1 MNRDSSPLAGIF
13 SSLAEGAPRHLA
25 LQGAAAPVHPFL
37 AARLFLRTGSP
48 LLLVTATAA
57 EAQRIHEELT
67 FYLPAS
73 ETVLHFPAWEVLPF
87 EPLSPSPE
95 ISAAR
100 ISALD
105 ELLRAPAPVVVA
117 PLESVLQHLVHPG
130 RFASSGVEL
139 KRGDSL
145 AWPRFFRRLSEGGYQ
160 RAEQVEGPG
169 EYSRRGGILDFFPP
183 SMPSPVRVELFGEEI
198 ESLRLFDPE
207 TQRNEGDLESVR
219 ILPARELLLDGQAL
233 LTLKKHLPPPGEEGA
248 GDPLEDALRIP
259 GLEHYQALLSRSR
272 HTILDYFADPP
283 IMVISEYGDV
293 EARAEEF
300 RKELR
305 QEAERAVLPGLY
317 DPARAYL
324 DFSRWSALLRE
335 RPTLYFDSFGLAPP
349 ETETVRVDSS
359 GGRSYVLAG
368 RSEGSGESPLEST
381 VRRLKED
388 QSRACIL
395 LVARKEESAARL
407 GELCG
412 EHDLG
417 TRVIPPSEVPA
428 TIDSPEPGAP
438 RITFGSVAE
447 GFLLPRE
454 NLLVVT
460 EEDIFG
466 AKVRRHVPKP
476 SKKKGFMPD
485 FHLLKP
491 GDFLVHVE
499 HGIGVY
505 GGLERLE
512 AGGEEADFL
521 VLSYEGGDK
530 VYVPPHGMDAV
541 QRYVSWE
548 GNRPRIDKLGGKMW
562 AATKRKAKKALV
574 TLARDLLRLYAI
586 RQSTPGHAFPAD
598 TPWQAEFEMG
608 FEYTET
614 EDQIK
619 AAEEIKADMEKPS
632 PMDRLVC
639 GDVGFGKTEV
649 AMRAAFK
656 AVMDSRQVAILAP
669 TTLLVQQHLSTFR
682 KRFGP
687 YPARIEMLSR
697 FATAAQQKKTV
708 ADLAAGAVD
717 VVIGTHRL
725 LGKDVRFRDLG
736 LIIIDE
742 EQRFGVRHKEKLK
755 QFRETVDVLSLTAT
769 PIPRTLYLSLSGI
782 RELSQISTPPEN
794 RLAIRNTVSRF
805 DAELIREAVLREVR
819 RGGQVFFIHNRVQS
833 IGGIGNYLQR
843 LLPEVRIGIAH
854 GQMSEKGLD
863 KVMARFREGEHDLL
877 LCTTIVESGLDI
889 SNANTMI
896 INRADAFGLSELYQL
911 RGRIGRSRHRAYAY
925 FLIPPSGAL
934 SPAGRKRIEVIRDFA
949 HLGAGFQIAIYDL
962 EIRGAGSV
970 LGYRQSG
977 HIAAVGFEMYT
988 RLLQETIRELQGEPA
1003 EAARPTRVSLPFP
1016 TYIPDKYLEEI
1027 NQRLTFYK
1035 KIADASSGE
1044 ELEEVAAELRE
1055 RYGPL
1060 PEPALSLVWGAHLK
1074 ILGERADVK
1083 NLEWT
1088 EGALEIRFYPQCS
1101 VAPEK
1106 IVSLLAEAPAGSG
1119 MKGADLLRRGWASE
1133 TSSDRF
1139 AEAQEVLRGLQ

>member
-1 MNRDSSPLAGIF
+1 MNRGSSSLGGIF
-13 SSLAEGAPRHLA
+13 SSFAEGPPRHLA
-25 LQGAAAPVHPFL
+25 LHGAVTPVRPFL

-48 LLLVTATAA
+48 LLVVTATAA
-57 EAQRIHEELT
+57 EAQLFQEEMK
-67 FYLPAS
+67 FYLPKG
-73 ETVLHFPAWEVLPF
+73 ETVLHYPAWEVLPF

-100 ISALD
+100 ITALD
-105 ELLRAPAPVVVA
+105 ELLRAPAPIVVA
-117 PLESVLQHLVHPG
+117 PLEAVLQHLVAPG
-130 RFASSGVEL
+130 RFASAGLTL

-145 AWPRFFRRLSEGGYQ
+145 AWPRFFRRLSEGGYR
-160 RAEQVEGPG
+160 RAEQVEVPG
-169 EYSRRGGILDFFPP
+169 EFSRRGGILDFFPP
-183 SMPSPVRVELFGEEI
+183 SLPSPVRAELFGEEI

-207 TQRNEGDLESVR
+207 TQRNEGDLEEVR
-219 ILPARELLLDGQAL
+219 VLPAREILLDVPAL
-233 LTLKKHLPPPGEEGA
+233 QTLKKHLPAPGEKGA

-259 GLEHYQALLSRSR
+259 GLEHYQALLSHSR
-272 HTILDYFADPP
+272 KTILDYFANPP
-283 IMVISEYGDV
+283 VVVLSEYGDL

-305 QEAERAVLPGLY
+305 READRAVLPGLY
-317 DPARAYL
+317 DPGKAYL
-324 DFSRWSALLRE
+324 EFSRWSALLRE
-335 RPTLYFDSFGLAPP
+335 RPTLTLDSFGLSPAGTK
-349 ETETVRVDSS
+349 TERIDSS
-359 GGRSYVLAG
+359 GGRSYVLSG
-368 RSEGSGESPLEST
+368 RSEGVGESPLEST

-388 QSRACIL
+388 HSRACIL
-395 LVARKEESAARL
+395 IVAHKEESAARL
-407 GELCG
+407 AGLCG

-417 TRVIPPSEVPA
+417 AKIIPPPEVPA
-428 TIDSPEPGAP
+428 LLDSPEPGAP
-438 RITFGSVAE
+438 RITYGSLAE
-447 GFLLPRE
+447 GFMLPRE
-454 NLLVVT
+454 GLLVIT

-466 AKVRRHVPKP
+466 TKVRRRVPKP
-476 SKKKGFMPD
+476 SKKKDFLPD
-485 FHLLKP
+485 FRLLKP

-521 VLSYEGGDK
+521 VLVYEGGDK
-530 VYVPPHGMDAV
+530 VYVPPHGMDAI

-548 GNRPRIDKLGGKMW
+548 GNQPRIDKLGGKMW

-586 RQSTPGHAFPAD
+586 RQSTPGHAFPPD

-614 EDQIK
+614 DDQIT
-619 AAEEIKADMEKPS
+619 ASEEIKADMERPV

-669 TTLLVQQHLSTFR
+669 TTLLVQQHLATFR
-682 KRFGP
+682 KRFAP

-725 LGKDVRFRDLG
+725 LGKDVIFRDLG

-755 QFRETVDVLSLTAT
+755 EFRETVDVLSLTAT

-782 RELSQISTPPEN
+782 RELSQITTPPEN
-794 RLAIRNTVSRF
+794 RIAIRNTVSRF

-863 KVMARFREGEHDLL
+863 KVMAGFREGDFDLL

-925 FLIPPSGAL
+925 FLVPPSGAL

-949 HLGAGFQIAIYDL
+949 HLGAGFQIAVYDL

-988 RLLQETIRELQGEPA
+988 RLLQETIGELQGEPV
-1003 EAARPTRVSLPFP
+1003 EEARPAKVSLPFP
-1016 TYIPDKYLEEI
+1016 TFIPDGYLEEI

-1044 ELEEVAAELRE
+1044 ELEEVATELRE

-1060 PEPALSLVWGAHLK
+1060 PEGAVHLVRGAHLK
-1074 ILGERADVK
+1074 ILGEKAEVK
-1083 NLEWT
+1083 SLDWT
-1088 EGALEIRFYPQCS
+1088 ESGLAVRFYPQCS

-1106 IVSLLAEAPAGSG
+1106 IVALLEEAPRGSG
-1119 MKGADLLRRGWASE
+1119 MRGEDLLHLGWKEESD
-1133 TSSDRF
+1133 TDRF
-1139 AEAQEVLRGLQ
+1139 AEAAEALRRLQ